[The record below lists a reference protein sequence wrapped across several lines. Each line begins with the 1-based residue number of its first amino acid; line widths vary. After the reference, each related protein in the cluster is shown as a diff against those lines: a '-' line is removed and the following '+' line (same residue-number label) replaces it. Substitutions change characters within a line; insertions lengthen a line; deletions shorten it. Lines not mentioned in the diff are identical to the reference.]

1 MMNVYDTANR
11 LASEI
16 KDSQEYLNYKKIKEE
31 INNTPEL
38 KKKIEDFSKLR
49 YDIQVSQFQDKG
61 EDKTK
66 LEQFQKMY
74 MEMIQNDK
82 IKTYFD
88 AELKFNVLLTDVN
101 KIIGEAVQDVIK

>member
-1 MMNVYDTANR
+1 MNVYDTANR

-16 KDSQEYLNYKKIKEE
+16 KDSQEYLDYKRIKEE

-49 YDIQVSQFQDKG
+49 YEIQVNQIQEKQGDKL
-61 EDKTK
+61 K

-74 MEMIQNDK
+74 MEMIKNDK
-82 IKTYFD
+82 IKEYFD
-88 AELKFNVLLTDVN
+88 SELKFNVLLTDIN